1 MSKDIDNIFVDVR
14 NAFRLLN
21 RYQKRIL
28 HIVSYIREQT
38 SYSDM
43 WGSKWYSAEIGK
55 RRNSP
60 YPEYAKLSVHK
71 DMWGWDFLY
80 GYVFEYYFG
89 VQKISKRNVN
99 MSIFQISDDGYYI
112 STQDKKQETNID
124 SFETAESSHSYLV
137 FLVTVSNKEADLWL
151 SDPQF
156 PDDDYV
162 DFLTKFLSSPIDTKI
177 TKNEKG
183 DVAILKRYELQKFVS
198 QHETDCVIRNFG
210 RIVKENAEIEL
221 FKNSFYE

>member
-43 WGSKWYSAEIGK
+43 WGNKWYSAEIGT
-55 RRNSP
+55 RRNR
-60 YPEYAKLSVHK
+60 YANLSVGK

-89 VQKISKRNVN
+89 VQKISKRNVG

-112 STQDKKQETNID
+112 STQDKKQETNVD

-137 FLVTVSNKEADLWL
+137 FLVTVFNKNMDLWL

-156 PDDDYV
+156 PDDDYE
-162 DFLTKFLSSPIDTKI
+162 DFLTKFLSSPTDTKI

-183 DVAILKRYELQKFVS
+183 DVAILKRYELQKFAS
-198 QHETDCVIRNFG
+198 QHETDCVIRDFG

>member
-43 WGSKWYSAEIGK
+43 WGRKWYASEIGT

-60 YPEYAKLSVHK
+60 SPAKLSVSK

-89 VQKISKRNVN
+89 VQKINKRNVE

-112 STQDKKQETNID
+112 STQEKKQETNID

-137 FLVTVSNKEADLWL
+137 FLVTVSNKETDLR
-151 SDPQF
+151 DPQF
-156 PDDDYV
+156 PDE

>member
-60 YPEYAKLSVHK
+60 DPEYAK
-71 DMWGWDFLY
+71 
-80 GYVFEYYFG
+80 
-89 VQKISKRNVN
+89 
-99 MSIFQISDDGYYI
+99 
-112 STQDKKQETNID
+112 
-124 SFETAESSHSYLV
+124 
-137 FLVTVSNKEADLWL
+137 
-151 SDPQF
+151 
-156 PDDDYV
+156 
-162 DFLTKFLSSPIDTKI
+162 
-177 TKNEKG
+177 
-183 DVAILKRYELQKFVS
+183 
-198 QHETDCVIRNFG
+198 
-210 RIVKENAEIEL
+210 
-221 FKNSFYE
+221 